1 MVSKKSKQRTGITH
15 FPLED
20 EKISQR
26 QVPPRG
32 KKKEGASP
40 TTRQGKTGKRLS
52 RKSGRAGILSSN
64 NDFEGSGGKGGET
77 GGSRA
82 GLLASRKSSKRDL
95 EIRAFL
101 PETAVQIL
109 PDLEVNA
116 TTTLSG
122 SPSLGGTIQK
132 VSADGH
138 LTRRGDR
145 RHIQAETCDAETAVR
160 IVVHGT
166 TLPKQKYAR

>member
-64 NDFEGSGGKGGET
+64 NDFEGSGG
-77 GGSRA
+77 
-82 GLLASRKSSKRDL
+82 
-95 EIRAFL
+95 
-101 PETAVQIL
+101 
-109 PDLEVNA
+109 
-116 TTTLSG
+116 
-122 SPSLGGTIQK
+122 
-132 VSADGH
+132 
-138 LTRRGDR
+138 
-145 RHIQAETCDAETAVR
+145 
-160 IVVHGT
+160 
-166 TLPKQKYAR
+166 

>member
-1 MVSKKSKQRTGITH
+1 MPFGSDHGCCLRRDGESARPANLLGRLNYVIGYRNRFEARSREVFLEARRRHLMVSKKSKQRTGITH

-52 RKSGRAGILSSN
+52 RKSGRAGIFSSN
-64 NDFEGSGGKGGET
+64 NDFEGSGGKGGKT

-82 GLLASRKSSKRDL
+82 GLLASRKSSKKRS
-95 EIRAFL
+95 R
-101 PETAVQIL
+101 
-109 PDLEVNA
+109 N
-116 TTTLSG
+116 
-122 SPSLGGTIQK
+122 
-132 VSADGH
+132 
-138 LTRRGDR
+138 
-145 RHIQAETCDAETAVR
+145 
-160 IVVHGT
+160 
-166 TLPKQKYAR
+166 